1 MECCND
7 KDFLVESHPLEGT
20 VLDIDTPT
28 PQMATT
34 SLPDNFQIRTMSDIK
49 ALEDFV
55 ALNYTSN
62 PQQILAR
69 AISTEY
75 CLCSHT

>member
-49 ALEDFV
+49 ALEEFV
-55 ALNYTSN
+55 ALNYTKGT
-62 PQQILAR
+62 QR
-69 AISTEY
+69 
-75 CLCSHT
+75 